1 MSILRARPRA
11 GILLLAGVGVLWL
24 AGCHKKKAS
33 AVPPQA
39 QAPTLAQP
47 APAPP
52 AVPTN
57 STHPEIKPATPPPTP
72 ATPPRS
78 KNHHPA
84 RKPAAPAPAT
94 PPAAADVPAKTTVPE
109 GSAPST
115 SSQLT
120 PSLTPEEAER
130 TRQSTVQLLAATE
143 ANLQNLAQPLS
154 REEQATVD
162 EIRSYLAQARAAL
175 AEGDL
180 LRAYNLAGK
189 AHLLSN
195 ALPKK

>member
-1 MSILRARPRA
+1 MSILGARPRA
-11 GILLLAGVGVLWL
+11 GILLLAGVGLLWL

-39 QAPTLAQP
+39 QAPTIAEP

-57 STHPEIKPATPPPTP
+57 GTQPEIKPATPPPTP
-72 ATPPRS
+72 ANPPRS

-84 RKPAAPAPAT
+84 RKPAAPAPAA
-94 PPAAADVPAKTTVPE
+94 PPAADVPPKTVPE

-162 EIRSYLAQARAAL
+162 EIRSYLTQARAAL
-175 AEGDL
+175 TEGDL

-195 ALPKK
+195 SLPRK